1 MGPDALEGRREGK
14 VYLTLSR
21 SALTDS
27 FNHYISHGAE
37 FDQGV
42 VHKFMGEDGLKLL
55 ARDGRPRLIH
65 VGVPG
70 GRALEGAH
78 PYFDIESTRD
88 REGVPNLV
96 KEFLRSWACRLA
108 NPIYQSGS
116 EQLDCGLI
124 FRETV
129 PKTWIMKIETL
140 PD

>member
-1 MGPDALEGRREGK
+1 M
-14 VYLTLSR
+14 
-21 SALTDS
+21 DS
-27 FNHYISHGAE
+27 I
-37 FDQGV
+37 
-42 VHKFMGEDGLKLL
+42 
-55 ARDGRPRLIH
+55 
-65 VGVPG
+65 GVPG

-78 PYFDIESTRD
+78 PYFGIETTRD

-108 NPIYQSGS
+108 NPIYQSRS